1 MVGHDAKDPDAVI
14 AIAAQGIEQKFQA
27 GAVRFIRQDF
37 GIGQPRVIVDGQM
50 QIFPTLA
57 MRATVARGSPVSR
70 AIVKKG

>member
-50 QIFPTLA
+50 QIFPALA
-57 MRATVARGSPVSR
+57 GAGHGRARQPGLAGDC
-70 AIVKKG
+70 